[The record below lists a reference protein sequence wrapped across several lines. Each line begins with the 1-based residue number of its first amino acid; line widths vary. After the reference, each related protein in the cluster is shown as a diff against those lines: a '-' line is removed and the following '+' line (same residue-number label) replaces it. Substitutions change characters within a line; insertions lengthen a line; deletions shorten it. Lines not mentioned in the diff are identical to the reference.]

1 MASERE
7 ETLVEQL
14 KLRDARIRELEDM
27 MAEAMVV
34 MDDLAKAGEAMIVAW
49 NRQQLRLV
57 ELENA
62 LKGKLS

>member
-14 KLRDARIRELEDM
+14 KLRDARIQELEDLM
-27 MAEAMVV
+27 GQSMQV

-49 NRQQLRLV
+49 NRQQLRLA

-62 LKGKLS
+62 LRGKMS